1 MTPDELSRDE
11 YQLLGEMTH
20 ATLADFVIEYFL
32 RRGSWVTRAHHAM
45 SLATLAAAI
54 GVAVMQG
61 RGAGRTFLDFGLS
74 LAALFAVILPLHEAL
89 HAAAYRL
96 AGARDIRWDYSMR
109 MLAVWVIAH
118 RFVAGTRAFLFVAL
132 APFVV
137 LNALLIAGAVLFPQ
151 HAVLLLFVLL
161 VHLHGC
167 AGDWSLINFVWL
179 HRERGFWTYDD
190 AERGKSYFFGRR
202 VVPCRADG
210 TESPSAWDECP
221 PARDPAAAPDDAA
234 GVR

>member
-1 MTPDELSRDE
+1 MTPDELSGDD

-32 RRGSWVTRAHHAM
+32 RRGSWLIWLHHTM
-45 SLATLAAAI
+45 SLMTLAAAI
-54 GVAVMQG
+54 LAAVMQE
-61 RGAGRTFLDFGLS
+61 RGFGRTFLDFGLS
-74 LAALFAVILPLHEAL
+74 LVALFVIILPLHEAL
-89 HAAAYRL
+89 HAVAYRL
-96 AGARDIRWDYSMR
+96 AGARDVRWDYSMR

-118 RFVAGTRAFLFVAL
+118 RFVVSTGAFLFVAL

-137 LNALLIAGAVLFPQ
+137 INALLVAAAIAFPQ
-151 HAVLLLFVLL
+151 YAVLLLFVLL

-190 AERGKSYFFGRR
+190 AVTGRSYFFGR
-202 VVPCRADG
+202 AL
-210 TESPSAWDECP
+210 
-221 PARDPAAAPDDAA
+221 
-234 GVR
+234 

>member
-11 YQLLGEMTH
+11 YQLLGELTH

-32 RRGSWVTRAHHAM
+32 RRGSWLTRLHHAL
-45 SLATLAAAI
+45 SLTTLGAAI
-54 GVAVMQG
+54 AVAVVQG
-61 RGAGRTFLDFGLS
+61 RGVGRTFLDFGL
-74 LAALFAVILPLHEAL
+74 AVVALFVILLPLHEGL

-96 AGARDIRWDYSMR
+96 SGARDIRWDYSLR

-118 RFVAGTRAFLFVAL
+118 RFVVGTRAFLFVAL

-137 LNALLIAGAVLFPQ
+137 LNALLLAGAVVFPQ
-151 HAVLLLFVLL
+151 YAVLLLFVLL

-167 AGDWSLINFVWL
+167 AGDWSLLNFLWL
-179 HRERGFWTYDD
+179 HREQGFWTYDD
-190 AERGKSYFFGRR
+190 ALLGKSYFFGR
-202 VVPCRADG
+202 
-210 TESPSAWDECP
+210 
-221 PARDPAAAPDDAA
+221 